1 MKDFKLMKNTAYI
14 INTARGKIIKEDD
27 LIQAVKNKL
36 IAGAVL
42 DVIKNEPPVGDEA
55 ILHCENIVCLLL
67 IFHIYQKNLL
77 KI

>member
-1 MKDFKLMKNTAYI
+1 MNLKGCDENINKLSMKDFKLMKNTAYI

-42 DVIKNEPPVGDEA
+42 DVIKMNHQLEMK
-55 ILHCENIVCLLL
+55 LFYIV
-67 IFHIYQKNLL
+67 